1 MDWLRELGALAD
13 ITKSA
18 RSRIFEKVEKRR
30 EDLRRRKIIE
40 LKPPPPPPLIVTHDL
55 ILNSTYHDCGLIE
68 CVVL

>member
-1 MDWLRELGALAD
+1 MDWLRELGKQAD

-40 LKPPPPPPLIVTHDL
+40 LKPLPPPPLIVTHDL
-55 ILNSTYHDCGLIE
+55 TLNSTYHDRGLIE

>member
-1 MDWLRELGALAD
+1 MDWLRELGEQAD

-55 ILNSTYHDCGLIE
+55 TLNSTYHDRGLIE

>member
-40 LKPPPPPPLIVTHDL
+40 LKPPPPLIVTHDL

-68 CVVL
+68 CIVL

>member
-1 MDWLRELGALAD
+1 MDWLRELGKQAD

-55 ILNSTYHDCGLIE
+55 TLNSTYHDRGLIE

>member
-40 LKPPPPPPLIVTHDL
+40 LNPPPPPLIVTHDL
-55 ILNSTYHDCGLIE
+55 TLNSTYHDRGLIE

>member
-40 LKPPPPPPLIVTHDL
+40 LKPPPPPPPTPYSYTRFDTQFYL
-55 ILNSTYHDCGLIE
+55 S
-68 CVVL
+68 

>member
-40 LKPPPPPPLIVTHDL
+40 LKPPPTPYSYTRFDTQFYL
-55 ILNSTYHDCGLIE
+55 S
-68 CVVL
+68 

>member
-40 LKPPPPPPLIVTHDL
+40 LKPPPPTPYSYTRFDTQFYL
-55 ILNSTYHDCGLIE
+55 S
-68 CVVL
+68 